1 MAETLP
7 KVRPWLMTVTVLF
20 VLADVALGTYAALKR
35 TRRQPPR
42 QQVSARPVAYGP
54 REQRWREDLEFF
66 AQKFP
71 SVQVDS
77 AKLYP
82 PAKFHDDVAKLE
94 HDLPGLSD
102 SEIVLRLMRLVA
114 TGRMAHTTVDPAG
127 RLEFH
132 SYPLK
137 FFWYSDGPAL
147 THAGEEYKSAL
158 GTRIVRIGSMTP
170 EELESAVEPYLSHEN
185 TSLLHELSPDFM
197 LNREVAEHFG
207 LADKDGSVE
216 FTFARPNAEQF
227 RLRVAPIS
235 SDADEQLIS
244 VDAAL
249 HLSSPLSRK
258 HPRDWY
264 WYEYLADAHL
274 LYIQYNRCRNNP
286 KKSFKRFVQAL
297 FRFVDGRKISRK
309 VDRVIVDLRF
319 NTGGDSSVI
328 DPLIEG
334 FHKRSQLSDKGRLYV
349 LIGRGTFSSGMMAAV
364 RFRQD
369 LDAILIGE
377 GSGSPPNEYGE
388 VKSFTLPNSR
398 IQIEYT
404 TKFFRLVKDSDP
416 QTLEPDLSVQL
427 SMADLLSGRDQVFE
441 TALKHRWPRDQ
452 LAAPR

>member
-1 MAETLP
+1 
-7 KVRPWLMTVTVLF
+7 MT
-20 VLADVALGTYAALKR
+20 
-35 TRRQPPR
+35 Q
-42 QQVSARPVAYGP
+42 
-54 REQRWREDLEFF
+54 
-66 AQKFP
+66 
-71 SVQVDS
+71 
-77 AKLYP
+77 
-82 PAKFHDDVAKLE
+82 
-94 HDLPGLSD
+94 
-102 SEIVLRLMRLVA
+102 
-114 TGRMAHTTVDPAG
+114 
-127 RLEFH
+127 
-132 SYPLK
+132 
-137 FFWYSDGPAL
+137 
-147 THAGEEYKSAL
+147 AGEEYKSAL

-170 EELESAVEPYLSHEN
+170 EELESAIEPYLSHEN
-185 TSLLHELSPDFM
+185 APWLHELSPDFM

-216 FTFARPNAEQF
+216 FTFARPNTEQF

-235 SDADEQLIS
+235 SDADEQLLS
-244 VDAAL
+244 VYAAL
-249 HLSSPLSRK
+249 HLSRPLSRK
-258 HPRDWY
+258 HPQDWY

-286 KKSFKRFVQAL
+286 KKPFRQFTQTL
-297 FRFVDGRKISRK
+297 FRFVDGPNISRK
-309 VDRVIVDLRF
+309 IDRVIVDLRF

-334 FHKRSQLSDKGRLYV
+334 FRKRSQLSDKGRLFV

-388 VKSFTLPNSR
+388 VESFILPNSR

-416 QTLEPDLSVQL
+416 PTLEPDLSVQL